1 LDQLKRFDRLEA
13 INFDNF
19 KKLSALY
26 YKLDVISLNIYAVFK
41 VLTHSANKQTSHAFS
56 LFCCLKC

>member
-1 LDQLKRFDRLEA
+1 KVYVQLPEAYRSLSRPSSAPSAKVEA

-41 VLTHSANKQTSHAFS
+41 VLKHGANE
-56 LFCCLKC
+56 